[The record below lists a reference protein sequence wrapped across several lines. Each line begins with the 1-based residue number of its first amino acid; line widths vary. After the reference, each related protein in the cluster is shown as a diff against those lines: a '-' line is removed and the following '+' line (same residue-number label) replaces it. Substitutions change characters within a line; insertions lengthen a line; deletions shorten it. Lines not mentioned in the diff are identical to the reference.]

1 MKKSVFVFLFVCMCT
16 GFLSAQ
22 LLPAKL
28 HVKGE
33 SKIFQMPD
41 ILNITITISNK
52 NLEYTD
58 CVEDNFEAVNK
69 LKKALKI
76 AAIESLEIHDIG
88 QRVNE
93 EKTYSGGKSVSDG
106 FRATYNIKLQLISK
120 AKIIHECLEVLKNSG
135 VNMNYQAAYGL
146 SPELIKSVEY
156 KLIEEAVADAKMKA
170 EVIAETSENKLLQIT
185 NINYGI
191 SGFVSGSKQYMTEMR
206 TVKMGRG
213 DNQSFMN
220 PDPIELSDSVEIT
233 YAIVPN

>member
-1 MKKSVFVFLFVCMCT
+1 MKKTVFVFLFVCMCT

-41 ILNITITISNK
+41 ILNISITISNK

-58 CVEDNFEAVNK
+58 CIEDNFEAVNK

-106 FRATYNIKLQLISK
+106 FRASYNIKLQLNSK
-120 AKIIHECLEVLKNSG
+120 AKIIHECLEVLKISG

-146 SPELIKSVEY
+146 SPELIKSIEH
-156 KLIEEAVADAKMKA
+156 KLIEEAVADAKIKA

-185 NINYGI
+185 NINYGV
-191 SGFVSGSKQYMTEMR
+191 SGFVSGPKQYMTEIR
-206 TVKMGRG
+206 TAKIGRTN
-213 DNQSFMN
+213 NQSFMN